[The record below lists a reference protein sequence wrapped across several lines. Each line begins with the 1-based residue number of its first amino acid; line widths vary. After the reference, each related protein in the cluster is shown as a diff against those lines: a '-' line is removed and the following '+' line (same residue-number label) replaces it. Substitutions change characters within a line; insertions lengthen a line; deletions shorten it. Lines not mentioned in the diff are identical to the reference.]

1 MANLP
6 KTERARPARKT
17 KQAVKAELDRQQ
29 RLTNALRENLVK
41 RKQQSRF
48 RQQQKQLTEDSST
61 RKNKGMQD

>member
-29 RLTNALRENLVK
+29 RLTIALRKNLIK
-41 RKQQSRF
+41 RKQQTRSRE
-48 RQQQKQLTEDSST
+48 QQKDILEDSST